1 MSMPLGDCAALGAS
15 APGNHSFHVPLSND
29 AHLKLQGAEH
39 DNDVLMVCG
48 PAVEHCIRA
57 TAGARLAYIVPPP
70 GAIAALAPVLLGRD
84 LHLPEHGTRLVY
96 GDFEAFLELRWLL
109 CDIWRTCRASPEFLG
124 KPPAASSVKHAILER
139 LVRTLPVK
147 VSTANKIG
155 RTPKSRTAILRAVSE
170 CLRTRVAEP
179 VQVYDL
185 CEAAGVSQ
193 PTLHRVFRASFNL
206 GAKQYLQIWRLHQI
220 RAQLLHAEAEE
231 RTVSDIAFDAGFWQ
245 LGRFGRA
252 YKRLFGETP
261 SATLRRSKDG
271 QKRSRLPH

>member
-1 MSMPLGDCAALGAS
+1 MPVGDCAALGAT
-15 APGNHSFHVPLSND
+15 APVDHSFHVPLGNGPY
-29 AHLKLQGAEH
+29 LKLQGAEH
-39 DNDVLMVCG
+39 DDDVLMACG
-48 PAVEHCIRA
+48 RAAEHCIRG
-57 TAGARLAYIVPPP
+57 TAGARLAYVVPPP
-70 GAIAALAPVLLGRD
+70 GAIAALAPVLVGRD
-84 LHLPEHGTRLVY
+84 VHLPEHGTRLVY
-96 GDFEAFLELRWLL
+96 GDLEAFRELRWLL
-109 CDIWRTCRASPEFLG
+109 CDIWRTCLASPEFLD

-147 VSTANKIG
+147 GATRNKIG
-155 RTPKSRTAILRAVSE
+155 RTPKSRSAILRAVEE

-179 VQVYDL
+179 VQVSDL

-206 GAKQYLQIWRLHQI
+206 GAKQYLQLWRLHQI

-261 SATLRRSKDG
+261 SATLRRAKDG
-271 QKRSRLPH
+271 QRRSRLPH